1 MLALDEYE
9 YQQIVEAAPNM
20 IWRSGLD
27 GKCNYFNKTW
37 LNFTG
42 RQLEEEM
49 GNGWTQGVHKDDLER
64 CLKIYLDNFSA
75 QKPFEME
82 YRLRRFDGEYRWI
95 SDSGVPFYDN
105 DATFLGFIGSCID
118 VTEKI
123 EGQILKELA
132 QIDDWCQIN
141 NRQYAEKLIRQKLE
155 QAKNEDNISL
165 LLINIDN
172 LRRINDRYGQSVS
185 RAVLRRVSR
194 VIQNGVRQSDI
205 CGRYDGE
212 KFIVGLPNTDSKEAS
227 RIAERIRKT
236 IHLLKIKH
244 SHGSFTVTA
253 SIGVCQITDE
263 EFGDMVIDKADQAL
277 YLLKR
282 TCIQR

>member
-1 MLALDEYE
+1 
-9 YQQIVEAAPNM
+9 M

-27 GKCNYFNKTW
+27 AKCNYFNKTW

-82 YRLRRFDGEYRWI
+82 YRLKCFDGEYRWI
-95 SDSGVPFYDN
+95 NDRGVPFYDN
-105 DATFLGFIGSCID
+105 DAKFLGFIGSCID
-118 VTEKI
+118 ITEKI

-132 QIDDWCQIN
+132 QIDDLCQIN
-141 NRQYAEKLIRQKLE
+141 SRQYAEKLIRQKLE
-155 QAKNEDNISL
+155 RTKNEGNISL
-165 LLINIDN
+165 TIINIDN
-172 LRRINDRYGQSVS
+172 FKRVNDRYGQNVSHAVLRKVS
-185 RAVLRRVSR
+185 RA
-194 VIQNGVRQSDI
+194 IQDSVRQSDI

-212 KFIVGLPNTDSKEAS
+212 KFIVGLPDTDSREAS
-227 RIAERIRKT
+227 NIAERIRQAV
-236 IHLLKIKH
+236 HSLRIKH

-263 EFGDMVIDKADQAL
+263 EFLDMLIDKVDQAL
-277 YLLKR
+277 LKNR
-282 TCIQR
+282 GKDCVTVYNQQEAIALITVSS